1 MEILANGSVTSPR
14 GFSAGAT
21 YCGLKTGGLD
31 LCIVYS
37 EHPCTAAGVFTRNR
51 VQAAPIAVCREHLRR
66 GRVQGFVANSGNANA
81 CTGEPGVANARE
93 MAALAAARV
102 GLEQDQMLVASTG
115 VIGVPLD
122 MDKVRRGLQSIQLS
136 PEGGH
141 EAARAIITTDTTTK
155 EIAVS
160 LDMEGCTITIGG
172 MCKGSGMIHPNM
184 GTMLA
189 FLTTDAAAEPA
200 FLQEALHQAVDATF
214 NMVTVDGDTSTND
227 TAVVLANGAAANPVL
242 SADSPSAR
250 AFQEALTS
258 VCQYLAIAI
267 ARDGEGASKLL
278 TVTVRGAESL
288 SDARLAARTVAGSS
302 LFKAAVYGADPNW
315 GRILAAAG
323 RSGAMVDQ
331 TKADIW
337 IGDVALMQGGRIL
350 PFDRQQAAANM
361 KGAEVNVLVDLHLGT
376 AEATAWGCDLT
387 ERYVEI
393 NAEYTT

>member
-1 MEILANGSVTSPR
+1 
-14 GFSAGAT
+14 
-21 YCGLKTGGLD
+21 
-31 LCIVYS
+31 
-37 EHPCTAAGVFTRNR
+37 
-51 VQAAPIAVCREHLRR
+51 
-66 GRVQGFVANSGNANA
+66 
-81 CTGEPGVANARE
+81 
-93 MAALAAARV
+93 
-102 GLEQDQMLVASTG
+102 
-115 VIGVPLD
+115 
-122 MDKVRRGLQSIQLS
+122 
-136 PEGGH
+136 
-141 EAARAIITTDTTTK
+141 
-155 EIAVS
+155 
-160 LDMEGCTITIGG
+160 
-172 MCKGSGMIHPNM
+172 
-184 GTMLA
+184 
-189 FLTTDAAAEPA
+189 
-200 FLQEALHQAVDATF
+200 
-214 NMVTVDGDTSTND
+214 
-227 TAVVLANGAAANPVL
+227 VVLANGAAANPVL